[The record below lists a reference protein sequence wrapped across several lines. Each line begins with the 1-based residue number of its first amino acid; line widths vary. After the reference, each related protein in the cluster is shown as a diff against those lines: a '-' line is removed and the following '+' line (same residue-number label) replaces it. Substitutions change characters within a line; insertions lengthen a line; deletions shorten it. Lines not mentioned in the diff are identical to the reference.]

1 MRVKAFNSVSSI
13 SIPRRCIRHGVL
25 VGLGVPSELGFA
37 FGDFK
42 GVLVLFLLGISCILF
57 AGLWHFTVFLS
68 VRLLP
73 FPNMT
78 GFIASL
84 FLSYPFVSHVSN
96 PIRVFLCLLVP
107 ISISNL
113 CQGVQFLSHNS
124 PRRVL
129 SVDSSR
135 RCSWSLFGEV
145 RHKTYGVCIWDW
157 GRSCFAFPYN
167 CYSLFCSV
175 LFFFSSSG
183 SAYMVCI

>member
-96 PIRVFLCLLVP
+96 PIGFSFVFL
-107 ISISNL
+107 
-113 CQGVQFLSHNS
+113 
-124 PRRVL
+124 
-129 SVDSSR
+129 
-135 RCSWSLFGEV
+135 SLFPFQTYVRGYSFYHTTLPGECYLWIPAGGA
-145 RHKTYGVCIWDW
+145 HGVCLV
-157 GRSCFAFPYN
+157 R
-167 CYSLFCSV
+167 
-175 LFFFSSSG
+175 
-183 SAYMVCI
+183 